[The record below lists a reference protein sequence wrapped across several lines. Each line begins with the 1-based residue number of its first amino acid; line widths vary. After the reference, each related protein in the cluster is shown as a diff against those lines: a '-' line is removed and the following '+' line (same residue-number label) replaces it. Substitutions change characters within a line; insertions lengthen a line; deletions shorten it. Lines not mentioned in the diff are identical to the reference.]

1 MKRLSLLISL
11 GFSAGSLAFSLEWA
25 SLTGVENVECSRL
38 FFLLKNF
45 ETRATFN
52 GIPFC
57 ECLQVRER
65 PTGRRCETRLRL
77 NDPVKAGRSFL
88 DVR

>member
-11 GFSAGSLAFSLEWA
+11 GFSAGSRFLPRMGFFNRR
-25 SLTGVENVECSRL
+25 GECRVQPL

>member
-1 MKRLSLLISL
+1 MKRLSLLISPL
-11 GFSAGSLAFSLEWA
+11 DFRLAPALSLEWA

-57 ECLQVRER
+57 ECLER
-65 PTGRRCETRLRL
+65 PTGT
-77 NDPVKAGRSFL
+77 PKL
-88 DVR
+88 DS